1 MCFIPYNK
9 GRERKCGEVMGKY
22 TVIFYEM
29 EDGSH
34 PAYDYINTLSN
45 KMQAKIYKVA
55 SMLEETGPQ
64 TRMPYSEHLQ
74 DGIFQIR
81 AQQEGNISRVL
92 YFFTIGQTIVLTNG
106 FTKKTPKTP
115 PAEIERAKKYRA
127 DYERR
132 EAQK

>member
-1 MCFIPYNK
+1 M
-9 GRERKCGEVMGKY
+9 EKY

-45 KMQAKIYKVA
+45 KMQAKIYKIA
-55 SMLEETGPQ
+55 AMLEQTGPQ
-64 TRMPYSEHLQ
+64 LRMPYSEHLQ

-81 AQQEGNISRVL
+81 AKQEGNISRVL
-92 YFFTIGQTIVLTNG
+92 YFFAVGQRIVLTNG
-106 FTKKTPKTP
+106 FTKKTTRTP

-132 EAQK
+132 EAQNNADFT